1 MISYGTLGWA
11 GMAMDVGTAMY
22 SHGQAVAKDK
32 ATIAQYEAQVKMNN
46 ALAARNY
53 QLINEQKVVTMAAN
67 GLDSFEIAKEI
78 RRNKAAII
86 AKRGGGGSLASGA
99 LQASIANAQRQ
110 GSDSIYRKQ
119 FNLGRAMRNL
129 DIEIDNVGINL
140 SSINNQARNA
150 VSLSSSATG
159 TVLNILKT
167 GMNTF
172 QTKAFKLNPANN
184 KMEYVG
190 MDGLAGMGKI
200 DSGELTKL
208 NPAIAYHDN
217 SEYEDQS

>member
-1 MISYGTLGWA
+1 MFSYGSLGWA
-11 GMAMDVGTAMY
+11 GLAMDVGTTMY
-22 SHGQAVAKDK
+22 AHGQAVAKDK

-53 QLINEQKVVTMAAN
+53 QLINEQKMVTMAAN

-78 RRNKAAII
+78 RRNKAAIT
-86 AKRGGGGSLASGA
+86 AQRGGGGSLASGS

-110 GSDSIYRKQ
+110 GSDAIYRKQ

-159 TVLNILKT
+159 TTLNLLST

-172 QTKAFKLNPANN
+172 KNKAFKLDPSDG
-184 KMEYVG
+184 KMKYIWG
-190 MDGLAGMGKI
+190 
-200 DSGELTKL
+200 
-208 NPAIAYHDN
+208 N
-217 SEYEDQS
+217 S